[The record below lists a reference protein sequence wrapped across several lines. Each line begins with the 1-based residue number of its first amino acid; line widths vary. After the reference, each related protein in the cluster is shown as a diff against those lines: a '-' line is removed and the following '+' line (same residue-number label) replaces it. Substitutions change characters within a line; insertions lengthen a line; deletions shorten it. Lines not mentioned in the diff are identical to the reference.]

1 MSYETGKIMEF
12 LENIKEWFVRNVLSM
27 QVLVE
32 LGIIVG
38 AYISAFILA
47 VVIRKALGKTVLRIR
62 RKYTYL
68 SVPLKLVMDHL
79 TGSFF
84 PVILLLVSVFARLF
98 DYNTYLIKT
107 VAVLSL
113 IILVVDLV
121 SHLIENKLLSKFIS
135 YTISAV
141 IALRTFDVYQDVV
154 KFLDSAS
161 FELGEVRLSPYFVL
175 KGLFVFG
182 IVIWIASL
190 MASGL
195 NKKLKKSETLTPSL
209 KVLTGKTFSLSI
221 YFIAVIIGLNQLGIN
236 LTAFAVFGGAVGV
249 GIGFGL
255 QKVFSN
261 LVSGFIILMD
271 SSIRPG
277 DIIQLDDKF
286 GTVNHLGGR
295 YISVT
300 AWDGTEYLIPN
311 EDIVTGRVINW
322 THSNRNILISLEFGV
337 SYNSD
342 VHKVRE
348 LILKATH
355 ESERVSKSPAPS
367 CFLKGFGD
375 NSVNF
380 TLFCWISDP
389 ENGMMGLKSEINFKV
404 WDLFK
409 QHNIEIPFPQ
419 RDIHIRSDNTKKDN
433 ALS

>member
-1 MSYETGKIMEF
+1 MKLDLEKILKTYEST
-12 LENIKEWFVRNVLSM
+12 KEWVAKNILSVKVL
-27 QVLVE
+27 LE
-32 LGIIVG
+32 LGIVVSVFIGSYVAAFFLRKFVG
-38 AYISAFILA
+38 KA
-47 VVIRKALGKTVLRIR
+47 VMKVR
-62 RKYTYL
+62 RKYRFL
-68 SVPLKLVMDHL
+68 SIPLKLVMDHL
-79 TGSFF
+79 TGIFF
-84 PVILLLVSVFARLF
+84 PFILFIVNAVARLF
-98 DYNTYLIKT
+98 NYNTYIIQT
-107 VAVLSL
+107 IAVLAL
-113 IILVVDLV
+113 IILIVDVV

-141 IALRTFDVYQDVV
+141 IALKTFDVYEDVV
-154 KFLDSAS
+154 KYVDSIS
-161 FELGEVRLSPYFVL
+161 FEMGELRLSPYFII

-182 IVIWIASL
+182 IVIWIAGL
-190 MASGL
+190 LASSVS
-195 NKKLKKSETLTPSL
+195 KRLKQTKTLTPSL
-209 KVLTGKTFSLSI
+209 QVLSSKIFSLSI
-221 YFIAVIIGLNQLGIN
+221 YFAAVLIGLNQLGVN

-322 THSNRNILISLEFGV
+322 THSNRNILVTMNFGV

-342 VHKVRE
+342 MHLVKE
-348 LILKATH
+348 LILKAASET
-355 ESERVSKSPAPS
+355 ERVLKTPPPS
-367 CFLKGFGD
+367 CLLKGFGD
-375 NSVNF
+375 SSVDF
-380 TLFCWISDP
+380 VLYCWISDP
-389 ENGMMGLKSEINFKV
+389 ENGMMGLRSEINFKV

-409 QHNIEIPFPQ
+409 KNNIEIPFPQ
-419 RDIHIRSDNTKKDN
+419 RDLHIKSDVRKRVDN
-433 ALS
+433 